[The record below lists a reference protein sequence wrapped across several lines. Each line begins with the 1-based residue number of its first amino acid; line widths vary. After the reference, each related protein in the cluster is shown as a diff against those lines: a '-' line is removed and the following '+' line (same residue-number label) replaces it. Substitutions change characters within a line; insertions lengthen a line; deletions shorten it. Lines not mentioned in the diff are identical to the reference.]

1 MKKILLSL
9 FVFMLIAGTTVA
21 QNRTITGTVTDQSDG
36 KPLPGVSVRIKG
48 GVGGSQTNSQGK
60 YSLSVPQGATSLE
73 FSYIGY
79 TAQSIAISSE
89 NVVNAVLQANA
100 TELGEVIVIA
110 YGTTTK
116 ESFTGSVGTVKAA
129 ELRDRPVTSVDKAL
143 QGTVPGLVVKSNSGQ
158 PGSAAQVRVRGVAS
172 INSNASPLYVIDGVP
187 MDTQEDISMLSISNN
202 QSTNILSSL
211 NSEDIESVTV
221 LKDAASAALYGAKA
235 ANGVVI
241 ITTKKG
247 KAGKTK
253 IQAGAT
259 FGFSDL
265 AVKQHELLNASE
277 YFGVYWDANYKKYID
292 AGQAP
297 ALATTNAN
305 KETIR
310 ILGVN
315 PYNTPNPYAAQG
327 TLSNGAALNY
337 DTDWRDEVLRTGKNK
352 DYNVSFSGG
361 SETTKF
367 YVSGGY
373 FDQQGIALASSFK
386 RYSAKLNLE
395 NKATDFLTLGMYN
408 TLSYTDQQAP
418 SGGTNGSS
426 LLGFTNNVSNV
437 YPLYARNP
445 DGSIKY
451 DVKGKPVYNFDNKMF
466 KDYNPVFLSENDKFS
481 TQTARVVSTG
491 FAEIAFLK
499 DFKFK
504 SMFTVD
510 YLSNRELL
518 FYNMEHGDG
527 VAVDGRASKFAARN
541 LSLTITNT
549 LNYNKTIGA
558 HVFGFLAG
566 HEASKTNYD
575 LLNAAATGFPF
586 PGVTELRSAS
596 KAATA
601 DSYQTDYRSTGY
613 FSRLTYAYNNKYFLS
628 SSIRRDASSVFGID
642 NKWGTFWSVGAAWR
656 LKQESFLQDVDWL
669 TELKLRFNY
678 GTVGNDK
685 FISTNTELSRY
696 ASLDLY
702 ELGFNYAGAGGTS
715 YSQLGNP
722 KLRWEKNANT
732 DFGLEFRLFNRING
746 EVVYYKRASDDL
758 LFAKPISMVTGFKDI
773 NTNLASMNNQGIEV
787 SLSADAVT
795 TTDFNWNVGINFARN
810 TNKITKLSQD
820 QVIVGSKR
828 FRIGGDLYRYFIPE
842 YAGVDP
848 ADGRALWYKD
858 QTDANGVTTKVTTNE
873 YAQATN
879 YEQGSAF
886 PKMTGAFNNRFT
898 YKDFDLG
905 FMIYFSLGGKILD
918 NNYQTLTGDG
928 TSPGKQLSRDALNAW
943 KNPGEI
949 TNIPRFMISNNTLSS
964 NRSTRY
970 LFDNTYARLKT
981 ISLGY
986 TLPKNLINKTRILQ
1000 NARVYVMGEN
1010 VLTWAKH
1017 KGVDPEFDFDGV
1029 AGNEIPNVKT
1039 FSFGL
1044 NIGF

>member
-36 KPLPGVSVRIKG
+36 KPLPGVSVKVKG
-48 GVGGSQTNSQGK
+48 GVGGSQTNGEGK
-60 YSLSVPQGATSLE
+60 YSLSVPDGATTLE

-79 TAQSIAISSE
+79 TAQSRAISG
-89 NVVNAVLQANA
+89 NVINVALQVNA

-116 ESFTGSVGTVKAA
+116 ESFTGSVGVVKAA
-129 ELRDRPVTSVDKAL
+129 EIKDRPVTSVDKAL
-143 QGTVPGLVVKSNSGQ
+143 QGMVPGLVVKSASGQ
-158 PGSAAQVRVRGVAS
+158 PGSVAQVRVRGVGS
-172 INSNASPLYVIDGVP
+172 INSEASPLYVLDGVP
-187 MDTQEDISMLSISNN
+187 MDAFGDISMLSASNN

-259 FGFSDL
+259 FGYSDL

-277 YFGVYWDANYKKYID
+277 YFGVYWDANYKRYID
-292 AGQAP
+292 AGQTP
-297 ALATTNAN
+297 AVATTNAN

-310 ILGVN
+310 ILGTN
-315 PYNTPNPYAAQG
+315 PYNTLNPYASQG
-327 TLSNGAALNY
+327 VLSNGASLIY
-337 DTDWRDEVLRTGKNK
+337 DTDWRDAVLQTGKNK

-361 SETTKF
+361 SESTKF

-373 FDQQGIALASSFK
+373 FDQEGIALASNFK

-408 TLSYTDQQAP
+408 TLTYSDQQAP

-437 YPLYARNP
+437 YSLYARNA
-445 DGSIKY
+445 DGSVKY
-451 DVKGKPVYNFDNKMF
+451 DAKGEPIYNFDNKMF
-466 KDYNPVFLSENDKFS
+466 KDYNPVFLSKKDKFS
-481 TQTARVVSTG
+481 TQTARVLAST
-491 FAEIAFLK
+491 FAEVSFLK

-504 SMFTVD
+504 SIFTVD
-510 YLSNRELL
+510 YLTNRELL

-527 VAVDGRASKFAARN
+527 VAVGGRASRFSARN
-541 LSLTITNT
+541 LGLNIQNT
-549 LNYNKTIGA
+549 LNYNKK
-558 HVFGFLAG
+558 FGEHSVSFLAG
-566 HEASKTNYD
+566 HEGAKLNYD
-575 LLNAAATGFPF
+575 LMNAVGTGFPF
-586 PGVTELRSAS
+586 PDVYELRSSS
-596 KAATA
+596 KAAGA
-601 DSYQTDYRSTGY
+601 DSYQTDYISTGY
-613 FSRLTYAYNNKYFLS
+613 FSRLTYAYNDKYHLS
-628 SSIRRDASSVFGID
+628 ASVRRDASSVFGLRT
-642 NKWGTFWSVGAAWR
+642 KWGTFWSVGAAWR
-656 LKQESFLQDVDWL
+656 LKQESFLQNLDWL
-669 TELKLRFNY
+669 NELKLRTNY

-685 FISTNTELSRY
+685 FNSTNPELSRY

-702 ELGFNYAGAGGTS
+702 ELGFNYNGQGGIS

-722 KLRWEKNANT
+722 ILSWEKNANA
-732 DFGLEFRLFNRING
+732 DFSVEFRLFGRLNG
-746 EVVYYKRASDDL
+746 EVVHYRRNSDGL
-758 LFAKPISMVTGFKDI
+758 LFAKPISMVTGFTSI
-773 NTNLASMNNQGIEV
+773 NTNLASMTNRGIEV

-795 TTDFNWNVGINFARN
+795 TKDFNWNVGLNFARN
-810 TNKITKLSQD
+810 VNKITKLSQPE
-820 QVIVGSKR
+820 VISGSKR
-828 FRIGGDLYRYFIPE
+828 FRIGGDLYRYFIEE

-848 ADGRALWYKD
+848 ANGDALWYKD
-858 QTDANGVTTKVTTNE
+858 QTDANGVTTKVTTSNYRE
-873 YAQATN
+873 ATR

-886 PKMTGAFNNRFT
+886 PKLTGGFNNRFT

-905 FMIYFSLGGKILD
+905 FMVYFSLGGKILD

-928 TSPGKQLSRDALNAW
+928 LSPGKQLSRDALNAW
-943 KNPGEI
+943 KNPGDN
-949 TNIPRFMISNNTLSS
+949 TDMPRFIISNSTLSAS
-964 NRSTRY
+964 RSTRY
-970 LFDNTYARLKT
+970 LFDATYARLKT
-981 ISLGY
+981 VSLGY
-986 TLPKNLINKTRILQ
+986 SLPKKLMSKTGILQ

-1044 NIGF
+1044 NVGF